1 MYSMTGYG
9 SSSKKFDNKS
19 LDIELKSINSK
30 FFDLNIKSNF
40 NCFVYEKNIRK
51 LIKNKMVR
59 GKIDLTLSLNDL
71 QNQNDII
78 NKKDF
83 KIIYNKIEKLDINK
97 DVSKDVIFNNS
108 MNLYDKKILT
118 KELKISK
125 KKLLD
130 SLNTALNK
138 CVKSRLDEGLYIRKD
153 IKKKINN
160 ISVSLNEIIRID
172 KMSRKRKENQ
182 LRKKIKE
189 IGLKFFNKKKLE
201 EEIFYHLDK
210 IDINEEIKRLKKH
223 ILLFNKTIIKKSPAG
238 KIINFIC
245 QEIGR
250 EVNTIGAKSNHFQIQ
265 KHTIKMKFNLE
276 KIKEEA
282 FNIL

>member
-1 MYSMTGYG
+1 MTGYG

-19 LDIELKSINSK
+19 LDIELKSVNSK
-30 FFDLNIKSNF
+30 FFDLNIKSNI
-40 NCFVYEKNIRK
+40 NCFVFEKNIRK
-51 LIKNKMVR
+51 LIKNKMIR
-59 GKIDLTLSLNDL
+59 GKIDLTLSLNDH

-83 KIIYNKIEKLDINK
+83 KIIYSKIEKLDVNK

-108 MNLYDKKILT
+108 MNIYDKKIST
-118 KELKISK
+118 KQLKISK
-125 KKLLD
+125 KELIS
-130 SLNTALNK
+130 SLNIALNK
-138 CVKSRLDEGLYIRKD
+138 CIKSRLDEGLYIRKD

-160 ISVSLNEIIRID
+160 ISTSLNEIIRIE

-189 IGLKFFNKKKLE
+189 IGLKFFDKKKLE
-201 EEIFYHLDK
+201 EEIFYYLDK

-223 ILLFNKTIIKKSPAG
+223 ILLFNKTIIKQSPAG

>member
-1 MYSMTGYG
+1 MTGYG

-19 LDIELKSINSK
+19 LDIELKSVNSK
-30 FFDLNIKSNF
+30 FFDLNIKSNI
-40 NCFVYEKNIRK
+40 NCFVFEKNIRK
-51 LIKNKMVR
+51 LIKNKMIR
-59 GKIDLTLSLNDL
+59 GKIDLTLSLNDH

-83 KIIYNKIEKLDINK
+83 KIIYSKIEKLDVNK

-108 MNLYDKKILT
+108 MNIYDKKIST
-118 KELKISK
+118 KQLKISK
-125 KKLLD
+125 KELIS
-130 SLNTALNK
+130 SLNIALNK
-138 CVKSRLDEGLYIRKD
+138 CIKSRLDEGLYIRKD

-160 ISVSLNEIIRID
+160 ISTSLNEIIRIE

-189 IGLKFFNKKKLE
+189 IGLKFFDKKKLE
-201 EEIFYHLDK
+201 EEIFYYLDK
-210 IDINEEIKRLKKH
+210 VDINEEIERLKKH
-223 ILLFNKTIIKKSPAG
+223 ILLFNKTIIKQSPTG

-245 QEIGR
+245 QEISR
-250 EVNTIGAKSNHFQIQ
+250 EINTIGAKSNHFEIQ
-265 KHTIKMKFNLE
+265 KQTIKMKFNLE